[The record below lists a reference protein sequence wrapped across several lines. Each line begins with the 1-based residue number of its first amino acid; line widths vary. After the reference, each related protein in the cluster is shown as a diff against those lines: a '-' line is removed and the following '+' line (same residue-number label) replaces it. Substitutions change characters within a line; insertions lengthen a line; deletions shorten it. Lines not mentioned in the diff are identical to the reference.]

1 MKVVDSH
8 GYTVAVTVNKI
19 RENKKITNPISLIPL
34 LKADQHVI

>member
-19 RENKKITNPISLIPL
+19 RENKKIETVYS
-34 LKADQHVI
+34 